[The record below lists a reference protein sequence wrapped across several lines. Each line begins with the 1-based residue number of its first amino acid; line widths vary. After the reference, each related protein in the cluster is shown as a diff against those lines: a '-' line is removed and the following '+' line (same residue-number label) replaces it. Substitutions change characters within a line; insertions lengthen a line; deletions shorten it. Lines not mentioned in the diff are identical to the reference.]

1 MNFAGR
7 FRHDDLGHGLAPDG
21 EAQGPAVMEVL
32 RQGVELI
39 DGISAQLQ
47 QLDCLM
53 LAGKPIE
60 ISAAAADIELALKNA
75 APAISRITEVMR
87 DLGADNLF
95 AAAAQLRRIEQQD
108 AASLAEALRFSLAR
122 VATRTACA
130 SRRAQQMNRGLNTAL
145 KALTSFGLNEGG
157 RLIAEA

>member
-1 MNFAGR
+1 MRSAGA
-7 FRHDDLGHGLAPDG
+7 FRHVGGEGHELS
-21 EAQGPAVMEVL
+21 VTEVL
-32 RQGVELI
+32 RCGVELI
-39 DGISAQLQ
+39 NGISAQLQ

-60 ISAAAADIELALKNA
+60 ISEAAASLELALKDA
-75 APAISRITEVMR
+75 APAISRITDVMR

-108 AASLAEALRFSLAR
+108 AAGLAEALRLSLTR
-122 VATRTACA
+122 VATRTVSAN
-130 SRRAQQMNRGLNTAL
+130 RRAQQMNRGLNSAL
-145 KALTSFGLNEGG
+145 RALASVGLNEGG

>member
-1 MNFAGR
+1 MRFAGQ
-7 FRHDDLGHGLAPDG
+7 FRHDGA
-21 EAQGPAVMEVL
+21 EAAEPSVTEVL
-32 RQGVELI
+32 RRGVELI

-60 ISAAAADIELALKNA
+60 ISEAAASIELALKDA
-75 APAISRITEVMR
+75 APAISRITDVMR

-95 AAAAQLRRIEQQD
+95 AAASQLRRIEQQD
-108 AASLAEALRFSLAR
+108 AAGLAEALRFSLTR
-122 VATRTACA
+122 VATRTVSAN
-130 SRRAQQMNRGLNTAL
+130 RRAQQMNRGLNTAL
-145 KALTSFGLNEGG
+145 KALASFGGNEGG